1 MKKRL
6 SFLASLLLLTGS
18 AWAQIVS
25 GGTYFLYNTG
35 AQKWLNFGSEKGQ
48 TATFYKHGTPIT
60 ITQTD
65 GGYTL
70 QAPFYDANNYLNAN
84 GVLGATATL
93 TLTEAGDGS
102 YTIAGASGMWGWD
115 GASDLNAA
123 PYSGKL
129 VQCNLEAEA
138 GANARWQ
145 IISLEEMKEKLNAAT
160 AEQPVDATFLIQ
172 SPNFHRHDAGCYNT
186 APNGRLVWTGME
198 PTNHGYSGYTPN
210 YNGFVFNT
218 GGVDISQELTGL
230 PSGIY
235 EVRVQGFS
243 RYGSN
248 TDATGTYATSTPQ
261 AVFYAGTESKPL
273 MKLTDDLAQS
283 GFYDNNKK
291 YGDGYVPY
299 FNNDGGKTT
308 STSNSEA
315 GKAFDYGMY
324 SKNVLRV
331 TVGTKGQLRIGIRV
345 PGDARTNTWTA
356 FDNFELTYLGPTD
369 DLPEEPDEPGN
380 PEDPSDEV
388 DQTPII
394 ANPGFSDGTKGWSGD
409 FGTGAVK
416 ATSINPLITVYGGTF
431 NIYQDIQG
439 IPNGTYKLQV
449 QAFTRPMDHNDMT
462 SAIAKGEVLNN
473 ETYFYAGESEKLVK
487 LINEEYGTSGE
498 WGAEL
503 ETGKYVPNSSNDAAK
518 AFMEGLYVNELLCV
532 VTDYTL
538 RIGIRQDATTGTPYV
553 GYDNFRLTYVSADT
567 TLPEEEK
574 PALKREDIMAFVDN
588 CSKVAGQALDHSAFD
603 AACQSCKA
611 LLNAGELNEEAMLQV
626 KAQAASALAELL
638 KTGETASGQFDLTP
652 LIANATFSANL
663 DGWEA
668 TKPFV
673 WNSTGVVQAANSQ
686 KAGQLTQLLSGMPAG
701 KYTLKVQGFYR
712 QSGWKEGLYEY
723 EHGNKV
729 EKLSLMLND
738 ARKPVKSL
746 FEDGRA
752 SLASANI
759 SRTEDVGSTI
769 DGRGFPHL
777 MSKVQDVF
785 TPGHYWNWLE
795 VELAEDGDITLG
807 VRLEETDL
815 EDNWMVLDNFRL
827 YYGELKP
834 VVLTRTNNSVKEDT
848 PAEVMIAK
856 TVKAGEMISF
866 SAPCDIPGSLFKAVY
881 EVGRLDYSSR
891 TMTLFPVEN
900 VRAGVPCC
908 VVIAEDADTLFVGKT
923 VIRAAK
929 PDAMELPWDGGV
941 IEPVSNTFSW
951 QCYDPANNK
960 RVSGLYRNVEIL
972 DLDDLRFNATLE
984 NFQAR
989 RFLSVKYTQ
998 SSESVISSYNQPSP
1012 ARRDIAHSVGI
1023 PVPASKSEGSVVRYS
1038 LNEDMSEARTLSVN
1052 YGATMCHI
1060 PNLIPNTRYFFEV
1073 AQGGEIAVK
1082 GQFTTEGPL
1091 RQLYAPSVYN
1101 IRDFGGW
1108 KMQDGSTTRY
1118 GLIYRGGEVN
1128 GFHAPYQKDVETLK
1142 ELGIGAEIDL
1152 RYNDSYD
1159 QDRET
1164 GKSGFG
1170 FVKGDTYYF
1179 AGANDFTAANLDEAG
1194 TRARLKEEFRF
1205 LLGHIREGRGV
1216 YFHCVFG
1223 ADRTGFFA
1231 VLLEGLLGFTL
1242 NDLYHDYEFT
1252 SFAAPAGNRNKNT
1265 IQERIAV
1272 IQKRT
1277 GKTLRDKFEDYWL
1290 NAVGITAG
1298 EVEEFRS
1305 IMLHNPVPVGIQDII
1320 PFADDQGQHTVR
1332 DIHTISGTKVPQ
1344 GSLDGKAGIYIIRYA
1359 DGTSRKVVVK

>member
-6 SFLASLLLLTGS
+6 SFVASLLLLAGS
-18 AWAQIVS
+18 AWAGITS
-25 GGTYFLYNTG
+25 GGTYFLYNVG

-60 ITQTD
+60 ITEAD

-70 QAPFYDANNYLNAN
+70 QAPFYDANNYLTAS
-84 GVLGATATL
+84 GVLGAAVSL
-93 TLTEAGDGS
+93 TLTEAADGS
-102 YTIAGASGMWGWD
+102 YTIAGASGLWGWD
-115 GASDLNAA
+115 GSADLSAA
-123 PYSGKL
+123 PYSNKL
-129 VQCNLEAEA
+129 VQCNLGEEA
-138 GANARWQ
+138 GANAQWQ
-145 IISLEEMKEKLNAAT
+145 ILSLEEMKEKLSAAT
-160 AEQPVDATFLIQ
+160 ADQPVDATFMIQ
-172 SPNFHRHDAGCYNT
+172 SPNFHRHDAGCYTT
-186 APNGRLVWTGME
+186 APNGKLVWTGME
-198 PTNHGYSGYTPN
+198 PTNHGYSGYTNN

-218 GGVDISQELTGL
+218 ASVDIYQEVTGL

-235 EVRVQGFS
+235 RVRVQGFS

-248 TDATGTYATSTPQ
+248 TDATGTYAGTTPQ
-261 AVFYAGTESKPL
+261 AVFYAGNESKPL
-273 MKLTDDLAQS
+273 MKLTDDLAAS

-324 SKNVLRV
+324 SQNELEV
-331 TVGTKGQLRIGIRV
+331 TVGTSGKLRIGIRV

-356 FDNFELTYLGPTD
+356 FDNFELLYLGPTD
-369 DLPEEPDEPGN
+369 DLPEEPDQPDEPEVETGTIVN
-380 PEDPSDEV
+380 P
-388 DQTPII
+388 QF
-394 ANPGFSDGTKGWSGD
+394 NDGKTGWSGD

-416 ATSINPLITVYGGTF
+416 ATSTNPLITAYGGTF
-431 NIYQDIQG
+431 DVYQDIKG
-439 IPNGTYKLQV
+439 LENGTYKLQI
-449 QAFTRPMDHNDMT
+449 QAFTRPIDHNDMKT
-462 SAIAKGEVLNN
+462 AIANGETLNN
-473 ETYFYAGESEKLVK
+473 ETWFYGNESEKLVK
-487 LINEEYGTSGE
+487 LINEEYNTTGA
-498 WGAEL
+498 WGADFGG
-503 ETGKYVPNSSNDAAK
+503 GKYVPNSSGDAAK
-518 AFMEGLYVNELLCV
+518 AFLAGMYENELLCV
-532 VTDYTL
+532 VTDGTL
-538 RIGIRQDATTGTPYV
+538 RIGIRQDATSGTPYV
-553 GYDNFRLTYVSADT
+553 GYDNFRLTYVSSDT

-574 PALKREDIMAFVDN
+574 PALTQAEVLQLLENAN
-588 CSKVAGQALDHSAFD
+588 KVAQQAQDHSAFD
-603 AACQSCKA
+603 AAYTTIKEG
-611 LLNAGELNEEAMLQV
+611 LNASDQTEEQLQ
-626 KAQAASALAELL
+626 QAKSDIMQALAAQL
-638 KTGETASGQFDLTP
+638 KVSKPADGQYDLTK
-652 LIANATFSANL
+652 LIANATFNTNL

-686 KAGQLTQLLSGMPAG
+686 KAGQLTQILSGMPAG

-729 EKLSLMLND
+729 EKLNLVLND
-738 ARKPVKSL
+738 AQKPVKSL

-785 TPGHYWNWLE
+785 TPGNYWNYVE
-795 VELAEDGDITLG
+795 VELTEDGDITLG
-807 VRLEETDL
+807 VKLDETDL
-815 EDNWMVLDNFRL
+815 QDNWLVLDNFRL
-827 YYGELKP
+827 YYGELNP
-834 VVLTRTNNSVKEDT
+834 VVLTRTNYSVKDDT
-848 PAEVMIAK
+848 PAEVKIVK
-856 TVKAGEMISF
+856 TVKAGEMVNF

-881 EVGRLDYSSR
+881 EVGKLDYSTK

-908 VVIAEDADTLFVGKT
+908 VVFAADADTLYVGQT
-923 VIRAAK
+923 VIRAAQ
-929 PDAMELPWDGGV
+929 PDAMELPWDGGL
-941 IEPVSNTFSW
+941 IEPVANTFNW
-951 QCYDPANNK
+951 QCYDPTNTK
-960 RVSGLYRNVEIL
+960 RLSGLYKNVEIL
-972 DLDDLRFNATLE
+972 DLNDLQFNANLE
-984 NFQAR
+984 NYQVR
-989 RFLSVKYTQ
+989 RFLSAKYTQ
-998 SSESVISSYNQPSP
+998 TSESVISSYNQPSP
-1012 ARRDIAHSVGI
+1012 ARRDIAHSVAI
-1023 PVPASKSEGSVVRYS
+1023 PVPASKSAGAVVRYS
-1038 LNEDMSEARTLSVN
+1038 LNEDMSEAKTLNVN
-1052 YGATMCHI
+1052 YGATMCYI
-1060 PNLIPNTRYFFEV
+1060 PNLVPNTQYYFEV
-1073 AQGGEIAVK
+1073 AQGETVAAK

-1108 KMQDGSTTRY
+1108 KMQDGSVTRY

-1170 FVKGDTYYF
+1170 FVKGDAYYF

-1194 TRARLKEEFRF
+1194 TLARLKEEFRF
-1205 LLGHIREGRGV
+1205 LMGHIREGRGV

-1231 VLLEGLLGFTL
+1231 VLLEGLLGFNL

-1252 SFAAPAGNRNKNT
+1252 SFAAPAGNRSKGT

-1290 NAVGITAG
+1290 NAVGITAE

-1305 IMLHNPVPVGIQDII
+1305 IMLHNPVPVGVQDII
-1320 PFADDQGQHTVR
+1320 PAEDAEAGVRAVYTVGGVKVSADDQDRKPGVY
-1332 DIHTISGTKVPQ
+1332 V
-1344 GSLDGKAGIYIIRYA
+1344 IRYNN
-1359 DGTSRKVVVK
+1359 GTSRKVVVK